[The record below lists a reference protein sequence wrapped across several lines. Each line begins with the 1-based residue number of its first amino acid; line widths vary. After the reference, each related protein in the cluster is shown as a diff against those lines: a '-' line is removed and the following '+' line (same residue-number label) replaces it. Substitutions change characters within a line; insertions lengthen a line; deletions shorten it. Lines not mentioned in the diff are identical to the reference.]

1 MKAKILI
8 IEDNEDMG
16 FTLANV
22 LNKQGYETFSATTGE
37 EGIEIVRRELIDL
50 VLSDLKLP
58 KMSGLDVMS
67 EIKSIDDD
75 IVIGTAWQTVQC
87 IRIVILDVQHRRF
100 QCFEQVVHAVTIII
114 DTVIM
119 IIPATQA
126 ATHSDI
132 Q

>member
-22 LNKQGYETFSATTGE
+22 LNKQGYETFTATTGE
-37 EGIEIVRRELIDL
+37 DGIEIVRRELIDL

-75 IVIGTAWQTVQC
+75 IVIVMMTATTP
-87 IRIVILDVQHRRF
+87 
-100 QCFEQVVHAVTIII
+100 AV
-114 DTVIM
+114 
-119 IIPATQA
+119 
-126 ATHSDI
+126 SL
-132 Q
+132 